1 MVGCGAVGKSQLIF
15 FDNVCEIKGREP
27 KQHDPM
33 IMSWRYTSC
42 AREPLD
48 PLPQRSSQSA
58 QRRWPKQSEP
68 QPVPPSIPSITDQMF
83 IDSTSEEHSGAQEH
97 ADANMEAQEDAHEE
111 ADYMDIDEIENN
123 ADIDDATDEI
133 RSIGFALANS
143 AALLPN
149 LLCPMEL
156 TIS

>member
-1 MVGCGAVGKSQLIF
+1 MA
-15 FDNVCEIKGREP
+15 
-27 KQHDPM
+27 
-33 IMSWRYTSC
+33 WRYES
-42 AREPLD
+42 RRPEPVN
-48 PLPQRSSQSA
+48 PLPQRLSDSL
-58 QRRWPKQSEP
+58 QRRWKKHPEP
-68 QPVPPSIPSITDQMF
+68 QPVPPTTGQIL
-83 IDSTSEEHSGAQEH
+83 IDLTLSEHSGAQEH